1 VKIFWFVPDLES
13 ARGLA
18 QSKTWRK
25 LLRSVT
31 RVSVL
36 EYAGPPALFP
46 ARSKAH
52 DSPPNFNHARTTDKM
67 EIEDF
72 EFFWDAL

>member
-1 VKIFWFVPDLES
+1 MRVLRRELPDRGAIKSGLKIFWFVPDLES

-36 EYAGPPALFP
+36 ECAGPPAAFP
-46 ARSKAH
+46 GQVKSV
-52 DSPPNFNHARTTDKM
+52 
-67 EIEDF
+67 
-72 EFFWDAL
+72 